1 MTPGLGGAEPLV
13 GSGLVMRLRR
23 PVPHLVVA
31 ALGLTLVAGCG
42 GGDKTNGIEKLSATD
57 ALAKVKTATADV
69 KSVHVKGTINQSG
82 KALTLDVSVGS
93 TAAEGSI
100 GVGGGTMDLRYVNGT
115 TYFRGDS
122 KVFAAFGANAAQSS
136 LAAGRWIKDT
146 SSNGPAGSF
155 SSFLDEKK
163 LFEALLTPDGTVSK
177 GGTATVNGKKAVILV
192 DSSSAGG
199 KLYISDTGAAL
210 PLRIERTG
218 SDGGRVDFLDYDAD
232 VNVDAPSGALDLSQ
246 LGG

>member
-1 MTPGLGGAEPLV
+1 MTPGFGGAEPLV

-31 ALGLTLVAGCG
+31 LLGMTLVTGCG
-42 GGDKTNGIEKLSATD
+42 GGDKTNGIEKLSAKD
-57 ALAKVKTATADV
+57 ALAKVKTATASV

-82 KALTLDVSVGS
+82 KPLTLDVSVGS
-93 TAAEGSI
+93 SAAEGSI
-100 GVGGGTMDLRYVNGT
+100 GVGGGTMDLRLVDGT

-136 LAAGRWIKDT
+136 IAAGRWIKDT

-155 SSFLDEKK
+155 SSFLDEQK
-163 LFEALLTPDGTVSK
+163 LFDALLTPQGTITK
-177 GGTATVNGKKAVILV
+177 GGTATVNGKKAVVLV

-199 KLYISDTGAAL
+199 KLYVADTGEAL

-218 SDGGRVDFLDYDAD
+218 SNGGRVDFLDYGVD
-232 VNVDAPSGALDLSQ
+232 VQVDAPSGAVDISQ